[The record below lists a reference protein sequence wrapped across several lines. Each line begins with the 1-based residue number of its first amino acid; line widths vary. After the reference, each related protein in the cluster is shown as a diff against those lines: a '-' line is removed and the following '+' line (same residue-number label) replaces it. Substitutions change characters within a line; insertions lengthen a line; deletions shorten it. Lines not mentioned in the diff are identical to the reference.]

1 MGFRVVIGPCEC
13 AEPFRDRIQA
23 AACEQIQ
30 AHLRAWKAR
39 LPADLTAVPAE
50 SFEHLEI
57 EGNHAT
63 FGLDKH
69 SLEDGST
76 LIVFH
81 IFVETWRRPTVL
93 SFGRVGRLYAEG
105 IVVRPHG
112 DVTTAP
118 DEVMWEF
125 R

>member
-39 LPADLTAVPAE
+39 LPADLAAVPSE
-50 SFEHLEI
+50 LFEPFEI

-63 FGLDKH
+63 FGLHKH
-69 SLEDGST
+69 AFEDGST
-76 LIVFH
+76 LIVFDV
-81 IFVETWRRPTVL
+81 FVDTWRRPTVL
-93 SFGRVGRLYAEG
+93 SLGRVGRLYAEG
-105 IVVRPHG
+105 IVVRPDG
-112 DVTTAP
+112 AVTTAP